1 MSNFPDEPPIAANG
15 QDDESV
21 SKRFKSLGVLGSF
34 HGTDVNLI
42 YSGGDLT
49 SYLVHFVNN
58 LNPNGADVPEW
69 PQFTLQSK
77 QVLTLLDGDTPVT
90 IGKDDYRAQG
100 IELLEKIGSETAF

>member
-1 MSNFPDEPPIAANG
+1 M
-15 QDDESV
+15 
-21 SKRFKSLGVLGSF
+21 GVLGSF

-69 PQFTLQSK
+69 PQFTLESK

-90 IGKDDYRAQG
+90 IGKDDYRVQG
-100 IELLEKIGSETAF
+100 TDLLTKVLLETPL